1 MNLILLGPPGAG
13 KGTQAKLLLEKYK
26 LPQVSTGDILREA
39 IRQQTPL
46 GKQAAPLLAT
56 GKLVPDEIVI
66 GIIDERL
73 KRDDC
78 TGGFVLDGFPR
89 TIPQAE
95 ALEIQLNKAGRKI
108 DRVISL
114 EVDDGAIVG
123 RMGGRRSCPNDGSV
137 FHLTNSPPKVAGKCD
152 KCGAA
157 LVQREDDVPEKVQH
171 RLTVYAQ
178 MTAPLKAFYSKR
190 NLLAKIDGMG
200 SADAVFKSIVDALG
214 KK

>member
-26 LPQVSTGDILREA
+26 LPQISTGDILREA
-39 IRQQTPL
+39 IRQETAL

-78 TGGFVLDGFPR
+78 KGGFVLDGFPR

-95 ALEIQLNKAGRKI
+95 ALEAQLTKAGKKI
-108 DRVISL
+108 DKVISL
-114 EVDDGAIVG
+114 EVDDAAIVG
-123 RMGGRRSCPNDGSV
+123 RMGGRRSCPADGSV
-137 FHLTNSPPKVAGKCD
+137 FHLTNSPPKTAGKCD
-152 KCGAA
+152 KCGTA

-171 RLTVYAQ
+171 RLTVYAE
-178 MTAPLKAFYSKR
+178 MTAPLKVFYGKR
-190 NLLAKIDGMG
+190 NLLQKIDGMG
-200 SADAVFKSIVDALG
+200 TSDAVFKSIVAALG
-214 KK
+214 K

>member
-26 LPQVSTGDILREA
+26 LPQISTGDILREA
-39 IRQQTPL
+39 IRQETPL

-73 KRDDC
+73 KRDDAK
-78 TGGFVLDGFPR
+78 GGFVLDGFPR

-95 ALEIQLNKAGRKI
+95 ALEKQLSLGGKKI

-114 EVDDGAIVG
+114 EVDDAAIVQ
-123 RMGGRRSCPNDGSV
+123 RMGGRRSCPVDGSV
-137 FHLTNSPPKVAGKCD
+137 FHLTNNPPKVAGKCD
-152 KCGAA
+152 KCGTA
-157 LVQREDDVPEKVQH
+157 LAQREDDVPEKVQH

-178 MTAPLKAFYSKR
+178 QTAPLKDFYGKR
-190 NLLAKIDGMG
+190 DLLSRIDGMG
-200 SADAVFKSIVDALG
+200 ATDAVFKQIVDALG